1 MEQTNV
7 KKISRQELHRR
18 AYDLALELFRLV
30 SCDAEAVEFDLSVEI
45 RKAAQDTVRH
55 LSPDLDAED
64 ALDVASG
71 SAARLEYTLLLAK
84 DLGLFPHV
92 DLEDFRKRAAEI
104 GAAARKLKSR
114 R

>member
-1 MEQTNV
+1 MEYTIV

-30 SCDAEAVEFDLSVEI
+30 SCDADTPEFELSVEI
-45 RKAAQDTVRH
+45 RKAAQDTVRN
-55 LSPDLDAED
+55 LAPDLDAEG
-64 ALDVASG
+64 ALDAASG

-84 DLGLFPHV
+84 YLGLFPHV
-92 DLEDFRKRAAEI
+92 DLEDFRKRAAQI
-104 GAAARKLKSR
+104 GAAARKLISR